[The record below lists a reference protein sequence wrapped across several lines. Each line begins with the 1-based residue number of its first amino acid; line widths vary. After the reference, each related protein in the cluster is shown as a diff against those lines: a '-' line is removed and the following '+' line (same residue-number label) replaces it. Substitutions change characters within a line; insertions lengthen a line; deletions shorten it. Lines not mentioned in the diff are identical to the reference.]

1 MEFSSLNTSESASQ
15 KPPTQEDQPLPGD
28 AVYAWYRSI
37 RESQPVFYD
46 TESGAWLVFRYDDVQ
61 QILLDPATF
70 SSRRDDPSDNPLGAS
85 ILGSDPPRHRQ
96 LRNLATQAFTPR
108 TVARLEPRITS
119 IVNDLLDQVADKGEM
134 EVIRDLA
141 FPLPVTVIAE
151 LLGIPVADQ
160 RQFKQWSEAIVGI
173 SEEAYL
179 TAQQEMALYFLS
191 LIAQRRSVPQD
202 DLITALIEAEVDGE
216 HLPDMELLG
225 FCILLLVAGHE
236 TTTNLIG
243 NAILCF
249 DEHPH
254 VMDELRAEPALLPS
268 AIEEVLRYY
277 SPVKSLGRIATVDTV
292 LRGQHIKAGQFVLPI
307 FSSAN
312 RDEEQFPNAN
322 TFDIR
327 RIPNRHIAFGHGI
340 HFCLG
345 APLARLEARIALG
358 AVLERFSH
366 IRRDRSVPLQLK
378 ESGVIF
384 GLQSLPVTFG

>member
-1 MEFSSLNTSESASQ
+1 MNTSESTSP
-15 KPPTQEDQPLPGD
+15 KPLLQEDQALPGD
-28 AVYAWYRSI
+28 EIYAWYRSM

-46 TESGAWLVFRYDDVQ
+46 EQSGAWLVFRYDDVQ
-61 QILLDPATF
+61 HILLDPATF
-70 SSRRDDPSDNPLGAS
+70 SSNRDVSSDNPISAS
-85 ILGSDPPRHRQ
+85 MISSDPPRHRQ

-119 IVNDLLDQVADKGEM
+119 IVNDLLDHVEDKGEM
-134 EVIRDLA
+134 DVIRDLA

-151 LLGIPVADQ
+151 LLGIPSTDQ
-160 RQFKQWSEAIVGI
+160 MQFKQWSEAIVGN
-173 SEEAYL
+173 SEESYM
-179 TAQQEMALYFLS
+179 TAQREMAFYFLS
-191 LIAQRRSVPQD
+191 LIAQRRSAPQD

-216 HLPDMELLG
+216 HLPDVELLG

-249 DEHPH
+249 DEHPQ

-268 AIEEVLRYY
+268 AVEEALRYY
-277 SPVKSLGRIATVDTV
+277 SPVKSLGRVATVDTT
-292 LRGQHIKAGQFVLPI
+292 LRGQHIKAGQFILPI
-307 FSSAN
+307 FASAN
-312 RDEEQFPNAN
+312 RDEEQFPNAD

-327 RIPNRHIAFGHGI
+327 RTPNRHLAFGHGI

-358 AVLERFSH
+358 AVLERFSQ
-366 IRRDRSVPLQLK
+366 IRRDRSIPLHLK
-378 ESGVIF
+378 ESGIIF
-384 GLQSLPVTFG
+384 GLQSLPITFDKQS

>member
-1 MEFSSLNTSESASQ
+1 MHTSESASQ
-15 KPPTQEDQPLPGD
+15 KPLLQKDQPLPGD
-28 AVYAWYRSI
+28 EIYAWYRSM

-46 TESGAWLVFRYDDVQ
+46 EQSGAWLVFRYDDVQ
-61 QILLDPATF
+61 HILLDPATF
-70 SSRRDDPSDNPLGAS
+70 SSNRDVSSDNPISAS
-85 ILGSDPPRHRQ
+85 MISSDPPRHRQ

-119 IVNDLLDQVADKGEM
+119 IVNDLLDHVEDKGEM
-134 EVIRDLA
+134 DVIRDLA

-151 LLGIPVADQ
+151 LLGIPSTDQ
-160 RQFKQWSEAIVGI
+160 MQFKQWSEAIVGN
-173 SEEAYL
+173 SEESYM
-179 TAQQEMALYFLS
+179 TAQREMAFYFLS
-191 LIAQRRSVPQD
+191 LIAQRRSAPQD

-216 HLPDMELLG
+216 HLPDVELLG

-249 DEHPH
+249 DEHPQ

-268 AIEEVLRYY
+268 AVEEALRYY
-277 SPVKSLGRIATVDTV
+277 SPVKSLGRVATVDTT
-292 LRGQHIKAGQFVLPI
+292 LRGQHIKAGQFILPI
-307 FSSAN
+307 FASAN
-312 RDEEQFPNAN
+312 RDEEQFPNAD

-327 RIPNRHIAFGHGI
+327 RTPNRHLAFGHGI

-358 AVLERFSH
+358 AVLERFSQ
-366 IRRDRSVPLQLK
+366 IRRDRSIPLHLK
-378 ESGVIF
+378 ESGIIF
-384 GLQSLPVTFG
+384 GLQSLPITFDKQS

>member
-1 MEFSSLNTSESASQ
+1 
-15 KPPTQEDQPLPGD
+15 
-28 AVYAWYRSI
+28 
-37 RESQPVFYD
+37 
-46 TESGAWLVFRYDDVQ
+46 
-61 QILLDPATF
+61 
-70 SSRRDDPSDNPLGAS
+70 
-85 ILGSDPPRHRQ
+85 
-96 LRNLATQAFTPR
+96 
-108 TVARLEPRITS
+108 
-119 IVNDLLDQVADKGEM
+119 M